1 MNLPVIG
8 EVNVNLGG
16 ILFALVA
23 MIYVASPID
32 FIPDIIP
39 VIGWIDDLIAIG
51 ISAYFLFSGD

>member
-1 MNLPVIG
+1 MNIPVIG